1 MNNINLIGRLTKQ
14 PELRT
19 TESQKNVCDFTIAVN
34 RIGTDK
40 ADFIN
45 CVVWNAQA
53 ENLCKYQT
61 KGSLIGVN
69 GALRIDTYE
78 VEGQNRYKTY
88 VLANNIEYLSS
99 KSSEEVN
106 NDEDSFADT
115 NPSDVMIIEDTDL
128 LPF

>member
-1 MNNINLIGRLTKQ
+1 MNNINLIGRLTKH

-61 KGSLIGVN
+61 KGNLIGVN
-69 GALRIDTYE
+69 GSLRIDTYE

-99 KSSEEVN
+99 KS
-106 NDEDSFADT
+106 NDET
-115 NPSDVMIIEDTDL
+115 IEDEFDSSLSKEDVQTLIDDDE

>member
-19 TESQKNVCDFTIAVN
+19 TESQKNVCDFTIAIN
-34 RIGTDK
+34 RVGTDK

-61 KGSLIGVN
+61 KGSLIGVS
-69 GALRIDTYE
+69 GSLRVDTYE

-88 VLANNIEYLSS
+88 VLANNIEYLTS
-99 KSSEEVN
+99 KSSNETTE
-106 NDEDSFADT
+106 DEFDGSL
-115 NPSDVMIIEDTDL
+115 SKEDVQTLIDDDE